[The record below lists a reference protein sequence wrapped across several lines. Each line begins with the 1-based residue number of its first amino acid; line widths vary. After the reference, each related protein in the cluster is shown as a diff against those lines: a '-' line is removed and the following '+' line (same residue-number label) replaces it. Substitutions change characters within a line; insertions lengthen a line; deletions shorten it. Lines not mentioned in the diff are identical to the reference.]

1 MLQEYPYTV
10 RSDKPVAIKVNP
22 IAILARFP
30 PLKAKIIIPIITGI
44 AHICWVRNASFADSS
59 VGNDN
64 ASSRLFVCNDCAP
77 PRIAERA

>member
-1 MLQEYPYTV
+1 MGKLPP
-10 RSDKPVAIKVNP
+10 SGSGWFAIP
-22 IAILARFP
+22 DSCAI
-30 PLKAKIIIPIITGI
+30 
-44 AHICWVRNASFADSS
+44 ICWVRNASFADSS